1 MTWPLKSIYLRSNSV
16 STIEFKVFTNLMN
29 MNLSKNWE
37 TAKDREAWHSPWSCK
52 ESEMTQ

>member
-37 TAKDREAWHSPWSCK
+37 TAKDREAWHSP
-52 ESEMTQ
+52 